1 MATTHKISRGADY
14 AAFVRKRLTENIVS
28 RPHHI
33 FADYAVDPAYWSQH
47 MPAEFPWLAALA
59 AGFVINLLDVGCTLM
74 FAVKPWEAELRR
86 QGLAPRKLTP
96 PYYVTVNFI
105 GGLLLTFVYLQF
117 ANNLG
122 PSAKTAFIASALL
135 WLVTRIYGGGH
146 VVMGQIPLKIFLL
159 MSGGLGLGY
168 VVAGQMVRYLI
179 GG

>member
-1 MATTHKISRGADY
+1 MAKTRKFSWGADY
-14 AAFVRKRLTENIVS
+14 AAFVCKRLINIAVS
-28 RPHHI
+28 RPHHN
-33 FADYAVDPAYWSQH
+33 APPYSAGLAYWSKCMH
-47 MPAEFPWLAALA
+47 AEFPWLAALA
-59 AGFVINLLDVGCTLM
+59 TGFVINLLDVGCTLM

-117 ANNLG
+117 AGNMG
-122 PSAKTAFIASALL
+122 PGVKTAFIASALL

-146 VVMGQIPLKIFLL
+146 VVMGQMPLKIFLL

-168 VVAGQMVRYLI
+168 VVAGQVARYLI